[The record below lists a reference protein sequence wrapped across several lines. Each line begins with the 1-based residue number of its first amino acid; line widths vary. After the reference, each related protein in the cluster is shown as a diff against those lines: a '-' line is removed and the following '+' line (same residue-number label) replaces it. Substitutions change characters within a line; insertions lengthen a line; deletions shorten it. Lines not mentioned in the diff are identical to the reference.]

1 MTTTPLSISSLTSRG
16 FVNATALTALLLAAL
31 TSAACST
38 TPQAAP
44 ASAATPIAVTTAT
57 ATTSALPATF
67 EAGGIV
73 RARLSAAVASRVM
86 APVTDVR
93 VHAGDHVRK
102 GDPLVWLDAREM
114 TANRD
119 RAAAAATAAQESSA
133 AADADVAAAEA
144 SLDLARATH
153 QRIAALATKQSA
165 TPQELDQAV
174 AGLRA
179 AEAQVRAAQAR
190 RAAAAAGEHAA
201 AAATVAADTGLSYTR
216 LVAPFDAMVSERSVD
231 PGAMATPGL
240 PLLVLEDVSSL
251 RLEVRVD
258 EARASQLQV
267 GQPVEVSA
275 AAEGADAAAGWTAAR
290 ITELARIDPA
300 SHSFVVKIDLP
311 NDTTVRS
318 GSFARARFSGAP
330 RSALTIP
337 AAALV
342 QRGQIAFVFV
352 VDQGAMARLRAV
364 SSGATANGRV
374 ELLAGLADGDVL
386 VLNPPPALTDGH
398 PVQAARLRPDTT
410 TAGTGAGATTGAAR

>member
-1 MTTTPLSISSLTSRG
+1 MKS
-16 FVNATALTALLLAAL
+16 TALTALLLAAL
-31 TSAACST
+31 TGAACST
-38 TPQAAP
+38 TPEAAP
-44 ASAATPIAVTTAT
+44 TSTATPIAVTTAT
-57 ATTSALPATF
+57 AAMTALPATF

-93 VHAGDHVRK
+93 VRAGDRVRK

-119 RAAAAATAAQESSA
+119 RAAAAATAAQESSSA
-133 AADADVAAAEA
+133 AAADVAAAEA
-144 SLDLARATH
+144 HLELARATH
-153 QRIAALATKQSA
+153 QRIADLASKQSA

-174 AGLRA
+174 AALRA
-179 AEAQVRAAQAR
+179 ADAQLRAAQAR

-201 AAATVAADTGLSYTR
+201 AAATSAADTGLSYTR
-216 LVAPFDAMVSERSVD
+216 LLAPFDAVVSERAID

-267 GQPVEVSA
+267 GQPVEVQA
-275 AAEGADAAAGWTAAR
+275 GAERTDGGSTWTPAR
-290 ITELARIDPA
+290 ITEVARVDAA
-300 SHSFVVKIDLP
+300 SHTFVVKIDLP
-311 NDTTVRS
+311 GDAPVRS

-330 RSALTIP
+330 RTTLTIP

-342 QRGQIAFVFV
+342 QRGQLTFVFAI
-352 VDQGAMARLRAV
+352 DQGSLARLRAV
-364 SSGATANGRV
+364 SAGATTDGRV
-374 ELLAGLADGDVL
+374 ELLAGLSAGDVI
-386 VLNPPPALTDGH
+386 VVNPPPSLTDGR
-398 PVQAARLRPDTT
+398 PVQ
-410 TAGTGAGATTGAAR
+410 TGAGATSGAGR